1 MKYGLYYLH
10 LQGVVQFSPLRRL
23 VLNIAI
29 ELKVVGAGFQLEDGG
44 AGGLEAQLTRE
55 VGVCRTGG
63 DPAVSLHLL
72 LSHPVLQF
80 ALLDQH
86 FPPGKSCV
94 ESSHLL
100 LIIEEAHA
108 EQAQRHQDADQDNH
122 QDDGVLLAVQICT
135 GKEKYRLFTDFL
147 FDNLHHLLSRTFL
160 GILLDNP

>member
-80 ALLDQH
+80 ALLHQH
-86 FPPGKSCV
+86 LPPGESCV
-94 ESSHLL
+94 EGSHLP
-100 LIIEEAHA
+100 LIIEEAGT
-108 EQAQRHQDADQDNH
+108 EETQGDEDTDEDNDE
-122 QDDGVLLAVQICT
+122 DDGVLLAVQIW
-135 GKEKYRLFTDFL
+135 
-147 FDNLHHLLSRTFL
+147 SRRE
-160 GILLDNP
+160 N